1 MKKALLFLTVLALIS
16 SQAFSADP
24 DAAGTT
30 KVVETKGQGVNKDE
44 AINMALKQAV
54 AQVKG
59 VAVSSIDTNFLYRS
73 ASADIEKTQTG
84 KKVEFDA
91 VGVQTGGTTLRTDMA
106 GLIKTY
112 EVLNE
117 KKLDDGTYEVTLKVT
132 VYDYQSPE
140 KSSRLRLAVMP
151 IRTLAANYQFGDIS
165 NPSLDT
171 SRLFSQKLTSAL
183 TQTNKFNVLDR
194 EYIMEAARERN
205 LLLGYDAPL
214 PPDATPMERAEIRK
228 KIDASI
234 EEQERLGQ
242 VIGADYI
249 LVGTINRAGIVRKQ
263 SYSAAVD
270 RTISEYQAD
279 FSFEYRLIVGPTRQV
294 KLADV
299 LTIKLD
305 KAEQLKPL
313 VTKWRPQ
320 DMDYKEMMD
329 NFIGM
334 AANQL
339 VEKIIDQIYPIRI
352 ASIDKD
358 GQVIINQGGS
368 RIAVGQLLEVVSQGK
383 ELFDA
388 DTKESLGTTETVI
401 ATIRIDKVMPKI
413 SSAKVVEGDLAKLSE
428 GLICRPQKA
437 GTAASVEGRKSE
449 VERTSTGGVKLPSD

>member
-1 MKKALLFLTVLALIS
+1 MRKALLFLTVLTLIS
-16 SQAFSADP
+16 TLLF
-24 DAAGTT
+24 AAETKT
-30 KVVETKGQGVNKDE
+30 KVVETKGHGVNRDE

-59 VAVSSIDTNFLYRS
+59 VAVSSLDTDFDYRS
-73 ASADIEKTQTG
+73 ASADIERTPSG
-84 KKVEFDA
+84 KRVEFDA
-91 VGVQTGGTTLRTDMA
+91 VGVHTGGSTLRTDIA

-132 VYDYQSPE
+132 VYDYESPE
-140 KSSRLRLAVMP
+140 KTARLRLAVMP
-151 IRTLAANYQFGDIS
+151 IRTLAASYQFGDII

-183 TQTNKFNVLDR
+183 TQTNKFDVLDR
-194 EYIMEAARERN
+194 EYIQEFANERN
-205 LLLGYDAPL
+205 FIGFSDDKGPV
-214 PPDATPMERAEIRK
+214 
-228 KIDASI
+228 ASL
-234 EEQERLGQ
+234 EEQAKLGEALG
-242 VIGADYI
+242 VDYM
-249 LVGTINRAGIVRKQ
+249 LVGTINRAGIIRKQ
-263 SYSAAVD
+263 TFSRAIGRV
-270 RTISEYQAD
+270 ISEYEAN

-305 KAEQLKPL
+305 KTEQLKPL

-352 ASIDKD
+352 ASIQD
-358 GQVIINQGGS
+358 GQVIISQGGS
-368 RIAVGQLLEVVSQGK
+368 RIAVGQLLDVVSKGK

-388 DTKESLGTTETVI
+388 DTKESLGTTETII
-401 ATIRIDKVMPKI
+401 ATVRIDRVMPRI
-413 SSAKVVEGDLAKLSE
+413 SYANLVEGDLTKLSE
-428 GLICRPQKA
+428 GLICRPRKA
-437 GTAASVEGRKSE
+437 EAAPQPAGQKSE
-449 VERTSTGGVKLPSD
+449 VEKTPTGGVKLPFD

>member
-1 MKKALLFLTVLALIS
+1 MNKVLLFVTILALAS
-16 SQAFSADP
+16 APAFSADP
-24 DAAGTT
+24 NAVTTT
-30 KVVETKGQGVNKDE
+30 KVVETKGQGVNRDE

-59 VAVSSIDTNFLYRS
+59 VDIRSLDTDFDYRS
-73 ASADIEKTQTG
+73 ASADISRTPTG

-91 VGVQTGGTTLRTDMA
+91 VGVHTGGSTLRTNMA
-106 GLIKTY
+106 GQIKTF

-117 KKLDDGTYEVTLKVT
+117 RKLDDGTYEVTLKVT
-132 VYDYQSPE
+132 VYDYESPE
-140 KSSRLRLAVMP
+140 KTTRLKLAVMP
-151 IRTLAANYQFGDIS
+151 IRTLAAFYQFGDIS

-194 EYIMEAARERN
+194 EYMQEFARERN
-205 LLLGYDAPL
+205 FLLSG
-214 PPDATPMERAEIRK
+214 
-228 KIDASI
+228 DASV
-234 EEQERLGQ
+234 EEMGKLGEALG
-242 VIGADYI
+242 VDYM
-249 LVGTINRAGIVRKQ
+249 LVGTINRAGIIRKQ
-263 SYSAAVD
+263 TFSSAIG
-270 RTISEYQAD
+270 RTTSEYEAD

-305 KAEQLKPL
+305 KTEQLKPL

-339 VEKIIDQIYPIRI
+339 VEKIIDQLYPIRI
-352 ASIDKD
+352 ASIQDD
-358 GQVIINQGGS
+358 QVIISQGGS
-368 RIAVGQLLEVVSQGK
+368 RIAVGQLLDVVSRGK

-388 DTKESLGTTETVI
+388 DTKESLGTTETII
-401 ATIRIDKVMPKI
+401 ATIRIDRVMPRI
-413 SSAKVVEGDLAKLSE
+413 SYARLVEGDLGQITE
-428 GLICRPQKA
+428 GQICRPRKA
-437 GTAASVEGRKSE
+437 EAKPLEGRKSE
-449 VERTSTGGVKLPSD
+449 IEKSPTGGVKLPFD

>member
-1 MKKALLFLTVLALIS
+1 MNKALLFLTILALAS
-16 SQAFSADP
+16 AQAFSADP
-24 DAAGTT
+24 NAAAKT
-30 KVVETKGQGVNKDE
+30 KVVETKGQGVNRDE

-59 VAVSSIDTNFLYRS
+59 VAVSSLDTDFDYRS
-73 ASADIEKTQTG
+73 ASADIEKTDSG

-91 VGVQTGGTTLRTDMA
+91 VGVHTGGSTLRTNMA

-132 VYDYQSPE
+132 VYDYESLD
-140 KSSRLRLAVMP
+140 KNARVKLAVMP
-151 IRTLAANYQFGDIS
+151 IRTLAEFYQFGDIS

-171 SRLFSQKLTSAL
+171 SRLFSQKLTAAL
-183 TQTNKFNVLDR
+183 TQTNKFDILDR
-194 EYIMEAARERN
+194 EYMQEFANEKKV
-205 LLLGYDAPL
+205 LLKDAP
-214 PPDATPMERAEIRK
+214 
-228 KIDASI
+228 I
-234 EEQERLGQ
+234 EELARLGQ
-242 VIGADYI
+242 VLGVDYM

-263 SYSAAVD
+263 AYSQAVD
-270 RTISEYQAD
+270 RTISEYDAD

-305 KAEQLKPL
+305 KTEQLKPL

-339 VEKIIDQIYPIRI
+339 VEKLIDQLYPIRI
-352 ASIDKD
+352 ASIDQS

-368 RIAVGQLLEVVSQGK
+368 RIAVGQLLDIVSQGK

-388 DTKESLGTTETVI
+388 DTKESLGTTETLI
-401 ATIRIDKVMPKI
+401 ATIRIEKVSPRL
-413 SSAKVVEGDLAKLSE
+413 SYAEVVEGDLAKLSE

-437 GTAASVEGRKSE
+437 EVPVPVEGRKSE
-449 VERTSTGGVKLPSD
+449 IEKSPTGGVKLPFD

>member
-1 MKKALLFLTVLALIS
+1 MKKVLLLLTILALAS
-16 SQAFSADP
+16 AQAFSADP
-24 DAAGTT
+24 NAATKT
-30 KVVETKGQGVNKDE
+30 KVVETKGQGVNRDE
-44 AINMALKQAV
+44 AINNALKQAV

-73 ASADIEKTQTG
+73 ASADIEKTQSG

-112 EVLNE
+112 EVLDE
-117 KKLDDGTYEVTLKVT
+117 KKLENGTYEVTLKAT
-132 VYDYQSPE
+132 VYDYESLE
-140 KSSRLRLAVMP
+140 KNARVKLAVMP

-171 SRLFSQKLTSAL
+171 SRLFSQKLTAAL
-183 TQTNKFNVLDR
+183 TQTNKFDILDR
-194 EYIMEAARERN
+194 EYMQEFAQEKKVLID
-205 LLLGYDAPL
+205 DAPL
-214 PPDATPMERAEIRK
+214 
-228 KIDASI
+228 
-234 EEQERLGQ
+234 EELAKLGQ
-242 VIGADYI
+242 VLGVDYM
-249 LVGTINRAGIVRKQ
+249 LVGTINRAGIVRKE
-263 SYSAAVD
+263 SYSPAID
-270 RTISEYQAD
+270 RTISEYKAD

-305 KAEQLKPL
+305 KTEQLKPL

-339 VEKIIDQIYPIRI
+339 VEKIIDQLYPIRI

-368 RIAVGQLLEVVSQGK
+368 RIAVGQLLDIVSQGK

-388 DTKESLGTTETVI
+388 DTKESLGTTETLV
-401 ATIRIDKVMPKI
+401 ATIKIDKVMPRISYAKI
-413 SSAKVVEGDLAKLSE
+413 IEGDPTKLSE
-428 GLICRPQKA
+428 GLVCRPRKA
-437 GTAASVEGRKSE
+437 EEAPFEGRKSE
-449 VERTSTGGVKLPSD
+449 IEKSTTGGVRLPSDRP

>member
-1 MKKALLFLTVLALIS
+1 MKKALLFLIILTLVSPLLFAVET
-16 SQAFSADP
+16 D
-24 DAAGTT
+24 T
-30 KVVETKGQGVNKDE
+30 KVVETKGHGVNRDE

-59 VAVSSIDTNFLYRS
+59 VAISSIDTNFRFRS
-73 ASADIEKTQTG
+73 ASADIERTESG
-84 KKVEFDA
+84 KRVEFDA
-91 VGVQTGGTTLRTDMA
+91 VGVQTGGTTLRTNMA

-132 VYDYQSPE
+132 VYDYESPD
-140 KSSRLRLAVMP
+140 KTARLQLAVMP
-151 IRTLAANYQFGDIS
+151 IRTLAATYQFGNIT

-171 SRLFSQKLTSAL
+171 SRLFSQKLVTAL
-183 TQTNKFNVLDR
+183 TQTNKFAVLDR
-194 EYIMEAARERN
+194 EYMQEFARERN
-205 LLLGYDAPL
+205 FLLSG
-214 PPDATPMERAEIRK
+214 
-228 KIDASI
+228 DASL
-234 EEQERLGQ
+234 EEMAKLGEALG
-242 VIGADYI
+242 VDYM

-263 SYSAAVD
+263 EWSSAIG
-270 RTISEYQAD
+270 RSISEYEAN

-305 KAEQLKPL
+305 KTEQLKPL

-339 VEKIIDQIYPIRI
+339 VEKIIDNIYPIRI
-352 ASIDKD
+352 ASIDKT

-368 RIAVGQLLEVVSQGK
+368 RIAVGQVLNIYSQGK

-388 DTKESLGTTETVI
+388 DTKESLGTTETLI
-401 ATIRIDKVMPKI
+401 ATIQIDRVLPRI
-413 SSAKVVEGDLAKLSE
+413 SYAKLIEGDLAKITE
-428 GLICRPQKA
+428 GLICRPREAEAKPI
-437 GTAASVEGRKSE
+437 EGRKSKIE
-449 VERTSTGGVKLPSD
+449 KTPAGGVKLPFD

>member
-1 MKKALLFLTVLALIS
+1 MKKAFLFLTILALAS
-16 SQAFSADP
+16 TQAFSADP
-24 DAAGTT
+24 NAVTTT
-30 KVVETKGQGVNKDE
+30 KVVETKGQGVNRDE

-59 VAVSSIDTNFLYRS
+59 VDIRSLDTDFDYFS
-73 ASADIEKTQTG
+73 TSADIEKTPSG

-91 VGVQTGGTTLRTDMA
+91 VGVHTGGSTLRTNMA
-106 GLIKTY
+106 GQIKTY

-132 VYDYQSPE
+132 VYDYESPD
-140 KSSRLRLAVMP
+140 KTARLKLAVMP
-151 IRTLAANYQFGDIS
+151 IRTLAANYQFGNIS

-171 SRLFSQKLTSAL
+171 SRLFSQKLTAAL
-183 TQTNKFNVLDR
+183 TQSNKFAVLDR
-194 EYIMEAARERN
+194 EYIQEFANERN
-205 LLLGYDAPL
+205 FLGFSDDAGRPV
-214 PPDATPMERAEIRK
+214 
-228 KIDASI
+228 ASV
-234 EEQERLGQ
+234 EEMSKLGEALG
-242 VIGADYI
+242 VDYM
-249 LVGTINRAGIVRKQ
+249 LVGTINRAGIVRKE
-263 SYSAAVD
+263 SYSPAID
-270 RTISEYQAD
+270 LTISEYQAD

-305 KAEQLKPL
+305 KTEQLKPL
-313 VTKWRPQ
+313 VTKWRPE

-339 VEKIIDQIYPIRI
+339 VEKIIDQLYPIRI

-368 RIAVGQLLEVVSQGK
+368 RIATGQLLDIVSQGK

-388 DTKESLGTTETVI
+388 DTKESLGTTETLV

-413 SSAKVVEGDLAKLSE
+413 SYAKVVEGDLTKLSE
-428 GLICRPQKA
+428 GLICRPRKA
-437 GTAASVEGRKSE
+437 EAKPQQGRKSE
-449 VERTSTGGVKLPSD
+449 VEKSPTGGVKLPFD